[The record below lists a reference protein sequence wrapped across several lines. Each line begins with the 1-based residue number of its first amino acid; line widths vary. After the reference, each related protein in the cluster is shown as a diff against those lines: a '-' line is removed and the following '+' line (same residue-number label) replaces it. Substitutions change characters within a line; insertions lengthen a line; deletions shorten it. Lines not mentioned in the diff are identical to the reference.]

1 MLYHPIPETIYAYI
15 PEENH
20 QTLFDNRKH
29 IKMSFGGPLNVG
41 RQCEQRA
48 PHIGHRLVPPVFR
61 PCINAEDD
69 CDGDVENKRLKYI
82 LHIGMHTR
90 IYVFLGRYLHEC
102 VYI

>member
-1 MLYHPIPETIYAYI
+1 MLYIVCNTIPTAKLLTATTYI

-61 PCINAEDD
+61 PCVNTGD
-69 CDGDVENKRLKYI
+69 DGDSVLFEHEGNKKSNYVLY
-82 LHIGMHTR
+82 GMYR
-90 IYVFLGRYLHEC
+90 KFFA
-102 VYI
+102 